1 MSWAELLVKGAPLA
15 VNGLKAAAKTVGNV
29 GSFVVKNWKGV
40 AATSAA
46 GWVAVNKKEGEGV
59 ANTALRGLLNDNVS
73 KSMEEKGLVG
83 AANTVSFG
91 SKGKDKSVL
100 ENITDAAAGEGT
112 YNKTRNAVGAVV
124 DEGVGA
130 YQGAKEK
137 VSNLTNDTP
146 AVGTGGASPS
156 MESQYASVSPY
167 NGVNDYIG
175 RMTNGNV
182 SNMNAIELAV
192 AAYMMFSS
200 RFGWLAK
207 AGGAVLGG
215 VATKDITS
223 RQQQRY
229 AQQQAMLQQ
238 NYDKIASQQPSPQS
252 GQSAPET
259 LTEPNYDIIHR
270 NR

>member
-1 MSWAELLVKGAPLA
+1 MGWEMLAKGLPLVGRFVA
-15 VNGLKAAAKTVGNV
+15 KAATGIGN
-29 GSFVVKNWKGV
+29 FVSKNPRT
-40 AATSAA
+40 ATAWAAA
-46 GWVAVNKKEGEGV
+46 GYVGVKKKEGEGFV
-59 ANTALRGLLNDNVS
+59 DTVIREAKG
-73 KSMEEKGLVG
+73 EEFSNHLKENGLVG
-83 AANTVSFG
+83 GANAVAFG
-91 SKGKDKSVL
+91 SKGKDKAILKNV
-100 ENITDAAAGEGT
+100 TDSAAGEGT
-112 YNKTRNAVGAVV
+112 YDKTRNAVGAVV

-137 VSNLTNDTP
+137 VMNITNDVP
-146 AVGTGGASPS
+146 VVSGGAVPS
-156 MESQYASVSPY
+156 AESQYASVSPY

-215 VATKDITS
+215 VATKDITH

-229 AQQQAMLQQ
+229 VQQQAMLQQ
-238 NYDKIASQQPSPQS
+238 NYEKIASQQSSPQS
-252 GQSAPET
+252 EQSAPET
-259 LTEPNYDIIHR
+259 LTEPNFEVIHR

>member
-1 MSWAELLVKGAPLA
+1 MGWEMLVKGLPI
-15 VNGLKAAAKTVGNV
+15 VGKVISRAAAGIGNFVSKNPKTA
-29 GSFVVKNWKGV
+29 SAW
-40 AATSAA
+40 AAA
-46 GWVAVNKKEGEGV
+46 GYVVAKNKEGEGFV
-59 ANTALRGLLNDNVS
+59 DTVVREAKGEDFS
-73 KSMEEKGLVG
+73 KHLSEKGVVG
-83 AANTVSFG
+83 AANAMAFG
-91 SKGKDKSVL
+91 SKGKDKAILKNV
-100 ENITDAAAGEGT
+100 TDIAAGEGT
-112 YNKTRNAVGAVV
+112 YDKTRKAAGAVV

-137 VSNLTNDTP
+137 VLNMTNDAP
-146 AVGTGGASPS
+146 VVSGGATPS
-156 MESQYASVSPY
+156 AESQYASLSPY

-215 VATKDITS
+215 VATKDITN

-238 NYDKIASQQPSPQS
+238 NYEKIASQQPSPQS

-259 LTEPNYDIIHR
+259 LTEIDYEVIHR